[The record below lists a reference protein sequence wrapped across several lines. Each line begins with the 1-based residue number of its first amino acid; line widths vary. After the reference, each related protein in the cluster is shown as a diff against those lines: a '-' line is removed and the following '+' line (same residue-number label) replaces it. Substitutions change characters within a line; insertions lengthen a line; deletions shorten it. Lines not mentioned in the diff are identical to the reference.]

1 MKRFFLSAG
10 LLIMWL
16 VLGAENASA
25 QVKSP
30 PWYSR
35 GVVPTDQMLLL
46 SPKGT
51 VKADTAAGKDSVINA
66 DLGEA
71 KEHTGVVVAGGLS
84 SAGTGAAS
92 SALIVIPTAGV
103 AKMDA
108 DTEVRLPAKPDPKLP
123 PQKQSEAEALG
134 HNLELMKGRLFLNID
149 PEQVKQR
156 GPATFRLKTPSA
168 LLAVKGTE
176 FFSETTAQGDLVGV
190 HEGAV
195 IVYHPVTGTSVA
207 IVAGQVVTISGME
220 ISKPRALTV
229 AEKKLDVN
237 YAETRLKREP
247 LKAEWKQP
255 QHPYG
260 KGTKSFSP
268 GNKLGTE
275 YQFALDMAAYNA
287 RPVVEVAPE
296 LELDVRRIKRKAVAL
311 EMVVRSW
318 NAPNPTI
325 SSAGLFAS
333 LRSQDGRQDRLGVYL
348 PFKGTSNDALK
359 TEENREWTVVVPLER
374 VEAGKLSSPLVLKC
388 GMVNSLRQ
396 YATKPELQ
404 PIIEITGLTLI
415 TEDQ

>member
-1 MKRFFLSAG
+1 M
-10 LLIMWL
+10 
-16 VLGAENASA
+16 
-25 QVKSP
+25 
-30 PWYSR
+30 
-35 GVVPTDQMLLL
+35 VPTDQMLLL

-51 VKADTAAGKDSVINA
+51 VKADTAAGKGSVINA

-84 SAGTGAAS
+84 GAGTSPAS
-92 SALIVIPTAGV
+92 SAIIVIPTAGV
-103 AKMDA
+103 VKMDEN
-108 DTEVRLPAKPDPKLP
+108 TEVRLPAKPDPKLP
-123 PQKQSEAEALG
+123 PQKQSEAEGLG
-134 HNLELMKGRLFLNID
+134 HNLELLKGRLFLNID

-287 RPVVEVAPE
+287 RPVSEVAPE

-318 NAPNPTI
+318 NLP
-325 SSAGLFAS
+325 GLTMGGTGLSLS
-333 LRSQDGRQDRLGVYL
+333 LRSQDARQSRFGHFM
-348 PFKGTSNDALK
+348 PFKGTSNEALR
-359 TEENREWTVVVPLER
+359 TDEHREWTVVVPLDR
-374 VEAGKLSSPLVLKC
+374 MQAKKLPSPLALEC
-388 GMVNSLRQ
+388 GMVSSLRQ
-396 YATKPELQ
+396 YAIKPELQ

>member
-1 MKRFFLSAG
+1 MVWICLCNCVG
-10 LLIMWL
+10 
-16 VLGAENASA
+16 A

-30 PWYSR
+30 PWLTR
-35 GVVPTDQMLLL
+35 GAVPTDQILLL
-46 SPKGT
+46 SPKGI
-51 VKADTAAGKDSVINA
+51 VKADTAAGKGSVINP

-71 KEHTGVVVAGGLS
+71 KERTGVVVAGS
-84 SAGTGAAS
+84 QSTAGTGAAS
-92 SALIVIPTAGV
+92 SVLMVIPAAGV
-103 AKMDA
+103 VKLDA
-108 DTEVRLPAKPDPKLP
+108 ETEVRLPAKPDPKLKP
-123 PQKQSEAEALG
+123 LEQAKEAATS
-134 HNLELMKGRLFLNID
+134 HNLELLKGRLFLNID

-195 IVYHPVTGTSVA
+195 IVYHPVTGDSVA

-220 ISKPRALTV
+220 ISKPRDLTV

-255 QHPYG
+255 LHPYG

-268 GNKLGTE
+268 NNKLGTE

-287 RPVVEVAPE
+287 RPVMEVAPD

-325 SSAGLFAS
+325 SSAGLFTS
-333 LRSQDGRQDRLGVYL
+333 LRSQDGRQDRLGAYL

-359 TEENREWTVVVPLER
+359 TDENREWTVVVPLDR
-374 VEAGKLSSPLVLKC
+374 VEAEKLSSPLVLKC
-388 GMVNSLRQ
+388 GLVNSLRQ
-396 YATKPELQ
+396 YDDTKPRLQ